1 MLFLRT
7 RFQFACVDKSAYIW
21 LFEVLWILTDS
32 RLSEEQAPALHKHI
46 DLDNSFVYFGS
57 SFTDLKKQFGRAWCC
72 RLWTETWSLH
82 WMTGMLSVWVQK
94 KAAVC
99 QFAIPCKRQWLLLSF
114 FFTGRGKAHSSP
126 SQKCHILMSS
136 VTLFRKGPMN
146 ADLHKVKN
154 ASSKQHENWFCDR
167 LWKILHNQRWHPK
180 FQFHCRQKRCHCL
193 LF

>member
-1 MLFLRT
+1 M
-7 RFQFACVDKSAYIW
+7 DKSAYIW

-57 SFTDLKKQFGRAWCC
+57 SFTDLKKQFGRAWCS

-94 KAAVC
+94 KATVC

-114 FFTGRGKAHSSP
+114 FFSLEVAK
-126 SQKCHILMSS
+126 HILVLLKNAISWWVLS
-136 VTLFRKGPMN
+136 HFFAKGPWMQIFTKWKMLAVN
-146 ADLHKVKN
+146 NMKTDSVIV
-154 ASSKQHENWFCDR
+154 